1 MVAAGRVAAVGCH
14 SVNGVSTAPGSMI
27 MFRIVILQIL
37 ATLVVAAAAWLLGGA
52 MGANASSAA
61 LSALLGGAAC
71 FVPNGLFALRLTLA
85 ARRVQGADAGT
96 FFVGEFVKLGSTIA
110 LLALIAWAYKDVV
123 WLAVIIAIIAALK
136 SYMVALLLR
145 W

>member
-1 MVAAGRVAAVGCH
+1 MVF
-14 SVNGVSTAPGSMI
+14 

-37 ATLVVAAAAWLLGGA
+37 ATLIVAAACGLLGGA
-52 MGANASSAA
+52 NAVHAA
-61 LSALLGGAAC
+61 LSALAGGAAV
-71 FVPNGLFALRLTLA
+71 FVPNGLFALRLA
-85 ARRVQGADAGT
+85 ASARRPQGASVAT

-110 LLALIAWAYKDVV
+110 LLALLAWAYEDVV
-123 WLAVIIAIIAALK
+123 WLAAVVAIIAALK